1 MLQFDLNKAVGSWVN
16 FILFLTYYFPL
27 SHTPNFYSAMMIVS
41 PPFFL
46 KKNPCTAELLF
57 LRNHPCAVAKELSHD
72 LISADP
78 LVPGPNL
85 NCTGW

>member
-1 MLQFDLNKAVGSWVN
+1 MGELYFISYLLFSTFPYPKFLQCNDDC
-16 FILFLTYYFPL
+16 I
-27 SHTPNFYSAMMIVS
+27 